1 MAKRIRSLSNL
12 FFFFFKLAFIF
23 SEDMLTCFSFQL
35 PTADLPD
42 ESTFEDNDIVPGGRI
57 TMRIWR
63 QDGWGHL
70 VAAAAKGDTMKVDAI
85 TSVNGWGLCVEKLKA
100 YCLRSKYSYKARL
113 RRANG
118 GEVL

>member
-1 MAKRIRSLSNL
+1 M
-12 FFFFFKLAFIF
+12 FFKLAVIF

-100 YCLRSKYSYKARL
+100 YCSRSKYSYKARL

-118 GEVL
+118 GEVFNGRDLP

>member
-1 MAKRIRSLSNL
+1 MAKRIRSLPN
-12 FFFFFKLAFIF
+12 FFFLIFFFKLAVVF

-42 ESTFEDNDIVPGGRI
+42 ESMFEDNDIVPGGRI
-57 TMRIWR
+57 TMCIWR

-85 TSVNGWGLCVEKLKA
+85 TSVNGWGTVCGKAKSLLLK
-100 YCLRSKYSYKARL
+100 
-113 RRANG
+113 
-118 GEVL
+118 V